1 MNDPQR
7 SAPLIDWLIERDLL
21 RGPFVF
27 TDYWAS
33 VLGLGHGSAAP
44 ENPHIDRK
52 LFRVGLDR
60 PDLEL
65 PRRRFYFL
73 MYLFGPLLLPF
84 RRLRRLGRYRVRFR
98 REVGESVLEA
108 LEPYRLELIPRGR
121 GRVDVAAPSGRGPR
135 QPDAEGDSDGEGSA
149 SPRPEGELLASDL
162 IDPRVLAG
170 FTSLFLATY
179 KMAVASLIAILAVA
193 VAGPWLITTGRV
205 EAVLP
210 YWIPVGFPLV
220 ALLLALL
227 FRDWLTGV
235 LGALPIVFGRY
246 LIGLLGADGGWLS
259 FATALVG
266 LYLLYVIVDLLFVPR
281 PVPPVLMLYRSQ
293 EHGYGRE
300 DDAPYWLDGGTYW
313 VWRYLMLSPAE
324 LNKFWERDWERIE
337 IWVRADG
344 PQAGTLDWVVSD
356 FHYRELWVPYERM
369 GTEERLARQRERAL
383 AHSSAGDPG
392 LWLVEMD
399 AHPIFHTPYIRTV
412 SFIPERD
419 EVHVQS
425 LAHLLNSLFS
435 WRRGDDPG
443 DYLPALDRLRIQTG
457 REVLGDLPEVIA
469 PLVSRQLLATPWR
482 YWRYPWGA
490 QRQRPPR
497 VYDAGGARRPPPAA
511 DKSMQIK
518 IEPAAEGG

>member
-1 MNDPQR
+1 MSDAPR
-7 SAPLIDWLIERDLL
+7 SAPLIDWLIEHDLL

-27 TDYWAS
+27 ADYWAS
-33 VLGLGHGSAAP
+33 VLGLGQGSEAP
-44 ENPHIDRK
+44 KNPLTDDR

-73 MYLFGPLLLPF
+73 LYLFGPLLLPF

-98 REVGESVLEA
+98 RDVGESVMEA
-108 LEPYRLELIPRGR
+108 LEPYRLELIRKGR
-121 GRVDVAAPSGRGPR
+121 GRVDVRTRPTRGPR
-135 QPDAEGDSDGEGSA
+135 PADGGDDPADAEA
-149 SPRPEGELLASDL
+149 PPQTEGETLAADL
-162 IDPRVLAG
+162 IDPRVVAG

-205 EAVLP
+205 DALLP
-210 YWIPVGFPLV
+210 YWIPVGFPV
-220 ALLLALL
+220 VGLLLALL

-246 LIGLLGADGGWLS
+246 LLGLVSEDGGWLP
-259 FATALVG
+259 FTAALVG
-266 LYLLYVIVDLLFVPR
+266 LYLLYLVVDWLFVPR
-281 PVPPVLMLYRSQ
+281 PVPPVLMLYRSHD
-293 EHGYGRE
+293 HGYGRSG
-300 DDAPYWLDGGTYW
+300 DAPYWLDGGTYW

-337 IWVRADG
+337 VWVRADG
-344 PQAGTLDWVVSD
+344 PDAGALEWVVTD
-356 FHYRELWVPYERM
+356 FHYRELWIPYERM
-369 GTEERLARQRERAL
+369 GTVERLARQRERGL
-383 AHSSAGDPG
+383 AHAREGDPG

-412 SFIPERD
+412 SFIPERE

-425 LAHLLNSLFS
+425 LRHLVNSLFS
-435 WRRGDDPG
+435 RRPGDDPD
-443 DYLPALDRLRIQTG
+443 DYLPALDRLRMETG
-457 REVLGDLPEVIA
+457 KEVLGDLPELIA
-469 PLVSRQLLATPWR
+469 PLVARQLLATPWR

-490 QRQRPPR
+490 QRQRRPHM
-497 VYDAGGARRPPPAA
+497 YDAYEAERPPPAA
-511 DKSMQIK
+511 DPSMQIK
-518 IEPAAEGG
+518 IEPAAESR